1 MKNLEID
8 SVNNETS
15 WKKDQVS
22 IKDVLTK
29 LNNHFGS
36 SPNSTGLEYLKQY
49 DIEIEK
55 INQNLYKSSSL
66 KLARIRI
73 DAENW
78 MKNIYQNK
86 WMHAEDYLT
95 KNINYT
101 TYIYTL

>member
-15 WKKDQVS
+15 WKKDQAS
-22 IKDVLTK
+22 IKEVLTK
-29 LNNHFGS
+29 LNSYFGGT
-36 SPNSTGLEYLKQY
+36 PNSTGLDYLQQY
-49 DIEIEK
+49 DFEIAK
-55 INQNLYKSSSL
+55 INQNLYKSTSL

-86 WMHAEDYLT
+86 WMHAEDYFT
-95 KNINYT
+95 KTINYT